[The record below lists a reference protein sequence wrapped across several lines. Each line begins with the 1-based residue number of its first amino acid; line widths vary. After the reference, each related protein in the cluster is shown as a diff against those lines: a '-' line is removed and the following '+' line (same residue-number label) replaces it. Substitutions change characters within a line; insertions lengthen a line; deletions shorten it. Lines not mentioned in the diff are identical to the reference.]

1 MAVGTISIIIFIC
14 WILYRENAAAWLLDK
29 CIINE
34 NRPRKKRRRIR
45 KKKKAQHVQAQA
57 QPQAVAAPVVNNE
70 TIIVYENRAQLE
82 SRAANI
88 KTAAGYRG
96 NIWQEVRSMT
106 NAQLIEIIKAGF

>member
-1 MAVGTISIIIFIC
+1 MAVGAISIIIFLC
-14 WILYRENAAAWLLDK
+14 WILYRENAAAWFINK

-45 KKKKAQHVQAQA
+45 KKKKAQHVQAQ
-57 QPQAVAAPVVNNE
+57 PQAVAAPVVNNE
-70 TIIVYENRAQLE
+70 TIIIYETRAQLE

>member
-1 MAVGTISIIIFIC
+1 MAVGTISIIIFLC

-57 QPQAVAAPVVNNE
+57 VAAPVVNNE
-70 TIIVYENRAQLE
+70 TIIVYETRAQLE